1 MVNIL
6 NYKSENFIISSYQ
19 KGKEIVLFFLS
30 RNNTISTDKLPKTAD
45 TIEQVLPSVFNTT
58 CYNDQGKCFKDEIK
72 NTETAHLLEHLI
84 IEFMVQKEK
93 MRGNKI
99 TIKALTSW
107 NWNKN
112 PFGSFK
118 ITIKAP
124 QVAKRSFKDSFN
136 ASISLMEKIFNQAN
150 GQPKQTVH

>member
-6 NYKSENFIISSYQ
+6 NYKSKNFIISSYQ
-19 KGKEIVLFFLS
+19 KKGEIVLFFLS
-30 RNNTISTDKLPKTAD
+30 RTKIISTKKLPRVVNTIEK
-45 TIEQVLPSVFNTT
+45 VLPSVFNNT
-58 CYNDQGKCFKDEIK
+58 CYNDQGKCFKDEVK

-93 MRGNKI
+93 SKGNKT
-99 TIKALTSW
+99 TIRALTSW

-118 ITIKAP
+118 ITIKAS
-124 QVAKRSFKDSFN
+124 QIASRSFEDSFQ
-136 ASISLMEKIFNQAN
+136 ASISLLEKILDQAN
-150 GQPKQTVH
+150 RRPRQAIH